1 MIKILLIHGP
11 NLNLLGNRETG
22 IYGLSSLDEINAHV
36 KRFADENET
45 ELRILQSNSEGAL
58 IDAIQEAAGWADGI
72 VINPGG
78 YTHYSYAIRDALA
91 AVGLPVIEV
100 HLSNIYAREEFR
112 HHSVISA
119 VAVGT
124 VAGLGWRSY
133 LCGIEGMIG
142 ILKDRREKATI
153 FPIPSPEK

>member
-11 NLNLLGNRETG
+11 NLNLLGKREPG
-22 IYGLSSLDEINAHV
+22 IYGLSSLDEINAHM
-36 KRFADENET
+36 KRFAEENET
-45 ELRILQSNSEGAL
+45 ELRIFQSNSEGAL
-58 IDAIQEAAGWADGI
+58 IDSIQEAADWADGI
-72 VINPGG
+72 VINPGA
-78 YTHYSYAIRDALA
+78 YTHYSYAIRDAIA

-133 LCGIEGMIG
+133 LYGIEGMIG
-142 ILKDRREKATI
+142 LLRDRGQQTTI
-153 FPIPSPEK
+153 ASNPAPEK